1 MLTCDVWHGTC
12 FISFIGG
19 VIPCQQLCCCK
30 WGSKKLR
37 KLEFHLFLFE
47 MQLVLMTLIFDG
59 FEFVEVN
66 AADMFE
72 VRPELIARLF
82 LGFKL

>member
-1 MLTCDVWHGTC
+1 MSAVVN
-12 FISFIGG
+12 G
-19 VIPCQQLCCCK
+19 VAKNC
-30 WGSKKLR
+30 SR

-59 FEFVEVN
+59 FELVEVN
-66 AADMFE
+66 AADVFE

-82 LGFKL
+82 QSCEVVLKCG